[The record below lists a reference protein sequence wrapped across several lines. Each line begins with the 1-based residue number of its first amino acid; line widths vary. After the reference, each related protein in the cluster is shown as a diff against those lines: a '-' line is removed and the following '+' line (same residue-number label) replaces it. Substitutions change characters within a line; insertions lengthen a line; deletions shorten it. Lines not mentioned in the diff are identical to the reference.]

1 MPTKKE
7 KIFPNLSLNPHNIK
21 VGDTVV
27 KDNKIGLVTDTV
39 NNNGNKVL
47 QFWVKWAQATATAPT
62 PELASSLQKIDPIPH
77 DLVNT
82 TFPDH
87 SFVESFVYRD
97 NQPKAIITK
106 ESGFFSLISIEQ
118 LNNKLQQLKQ
128 PTVNIYSLIIDP
140 NLQQRVKLNQDTIYN
155 YSIALSEGEIF
166 PPITIWECDDGKIY
180 LVDGFHRVEAAKLAK
195 MDELPYSSKS
205 GSYREAMLFTIS
217 VNADHGLQRNNADK
231 RKAVMTLLQDSDWSQ
246 LSTRELAK
254 LAKVSHQ
261 LVHKMRIEIADTER
275 RQKNWQSVK
284 EYEERKDKI
293 ETVNNDSQEKQYL
306 YPEDAIKF
314 LDNDFED
321 EEKSTGNNEDTL
333 NIYTNKI
340 EEKQPPPKI
349 NSPPN
354 YLNYITDI
362 SLDVLPLSQNTFSI
376 LCDRNTITELE
387 KFMIAEDITNVQDAL
402 RQLLNFYQRI
412 RN

>member
-27 KDNKIGLVTDTV
+27 KDNKIGLVTDIV

-47 QFWVKWAQATATAPT
+47 QFWVKWAQASATAPT

-106 ESGFFSLISIEQ
+106 ESGFFSLISIDQ
-118 LNNKLQQLKQ
+118 LNNKLQQ
-128 PTVNIYSLIIDP
+128 PTHPTINIYSLTIDP
-140 NLQQRVKLNQDTIYN
+140 NLQQRVKLNQDTAYD

-166 PPITIWECDDGKIY
+166 PPIIIWRCDDGKIY

-217 VNADHGLQRNNADK
+217 VNADHGLQRSNADK
-231 RKAVMTLLQDSDWSQ
+231 RKAVMTLLQDTEWSQ

-261 LVHKMRIEIADTER
+261 LVHKMRIEIIDIER

-284 EYEERKDKI
+284 EYEKRKDKI
-293 ETVNNDSQEKQYL
+293 ETVNDSQEKQYL

-314 LDNDFED
+314 LDD
-321 EEKSTGNNEDTL
+321 EVNRGMGNSELGTGNSEQIV

-354 YLNYITDI
+354 YLTDI
-362 SLDVLPLSQNTFSI
+362 SLDVLHISKDTFSI
-376 LCDRNTITELE
+376 LIDRNTITELE